1 MLDPCK
7 SRALHESLYGS
18 LPTPEN
24 VSANNGDVNVNQQQQ
39 PSPTNQPTANRVSQN
54 VDDDLAMAL
63 RISELEQQ
71 QLQDDLKREQEMLE
85 EVLRLSLEEK

>member
-7 SRALHESLYGS
+7 SRALHESLYGC

-39 PSPTNQPTANRVSQN
+39 PPPNQPTANRVSQN
-54 VDDDLAMAL
+54 IDDDLAMAL
-63 RISELEQQ
+63 RISELEQKQ
-71 QLQDDLKREQEMLE
+71 IEDDLKREQEMLE